1 MSLLSL
7 ELNFPKSH
15 KPAKLSAVLS
25 KESSC
30 AVLVFLVCSWLHQQL
45 LFLISLSRFQLFAK
59 PVQFLFFSTTLRH
72 APLALHNQ
80 SMGMSRSPHTGHHL
94 RLAEGMLIYRLLGP
108 EQLEPGS
115 VIIRISKKRN

>member
-25 KESSC
+25 KEGSC

-45 LFLISLSRFQLFAK
+45 LFLISVSRFQLFAK
-59 PVQFLFFSTTLRH
+59 PVQFLFFFDNSE
-72 APLALHNQ
+72 ACSPGPPQ
-80 SMGMSRSPHTGHHL
+80 SVNGDVTKPTYWPSPTARGGNVDL
-94 RLAEGMLIYRLLGP
+94 PIA
-108 EQLEPGS
+108 GS
-115 VIIRISKKRN
+115 